1 MPTNTRKIAY
11 RSAGLLAAALAA
23 AAMTAGCGQSKR
35 SEARA
40 QSVKD
45 AHNTMKS
52 ATKWDMAGQR
62 FRAGELDKA
71 LDLVD
76 ESIAFNEN
84 VAKSHILRG
93 RILMEQAA
101 FDEAFVSFDRAK
113 EIEPTNHEAYYFA
126 GLCYERIT
134 RKEDALTNYVKA
146 NELDPSSAQYVVA
159 AAEMMI
165 DLGRVNEAI
174 AFIERQG
181 EKFDHN
187 AGVRQTLG
195 HISMLRGEFE
205 QAVEY
210 FNEARVLAPEDT
222 QVLED
227 LTRAQIATGRFAE
240 AEYNLSQLQNVSGNQ
255 DRRDL
260 KHMRSRCLIELDR
273 LVEARQILINLT
285 ESEGGSRDAQAW
297 IQLGHVAY
305 MLKDGHRVKQ
315 SAARAI
321 AIAPTKPEGYMLR
334 ALWQRQEGE
343 LNEAFKTLEQAVS
356 FAGSDNPSPLIMHG
370 VVAQQL
376 GKNNVAKRSFAR
388 AQEIDPSNRAIAQLL
403 RKVESEPTFA
413 TVPEDAGQ
421 QP

>member
-1 MPTNTRKIAY
+1 MPKNSTICRT
-11 RSAGLLAAALAA
+11 AGLAAAALAA
-23 AAMTAGCGQSKR
+23 AALTTGCGQGRHSKAHANKA
-35 SEARA
+35 EA
-40 QSVKD
+40 

-52 ATKWDMAGQR
+52 ATSWDMAGQR

-71 LDLVD
+71 LELVD
-76 ESIAFNEN
+76 QSIALNEN

-126 GLCYERIT
+126 GLCFERIT
-134 RKEDALTNYVKA
+134 KKQDALNNYVKA

-165 DLGRVNEAI
+165 DLGRVQEAI
-174 AFIERQG
+174 QFIDRQG

-195 HISMLRGEFE
+195 HISMLQGEFE

-222 QVLED
+222 QVMED

-255 DRRDL
+255 DRRDI

-297 IQLGHVAY
+297 TQLGHVAY
-305 MLKDGHRVKQ
+305 KLKDGHRVKQ

-334 ALWQRQEGE
+334 ALWQRQEGQ
-343 LNEAFKTLEQAVS
+343 LNEALKTLEQAVS
-356 FAGSDNPSPLIMHG
+356 FAGADDPSPLIMHG
-370 VVAQQL
+370 VVAQEL
-376 GKNNVAKRSFAR
+376 GKPGVAKTSFAR
-388 AQEIDPSNRAIAQLL
+388 AQAIDPSNRAIAQLMN
-403 RKVESEPTFA
+403 KVDTTFA
-413 TVPEDAGQ
+413 SVPEDGGQ
-421 QP
+421 P